1 MLRGQT
7 SESYR
12 WFRVLWYYWNY
23 SRVFAYPT
31 AHSTWKR
38 VLNVLCTTFSVSIL
52 HSYYLLLCMR
62 ARQYLSGRMS
72 ERLRVLA
79 GRAIHQTYSCA
90 LSLSLSLFPSK
101 TRPPDEPFSM
111 LDFFWLNSSGSET
124 LGVLRYYR
132 KSMFNTWLKGN
143 SRWVNTC
150 AGYVPTGNAP
160 PCKQK
165 VFIYPEITILPEEI
179 TVLYGHEPLCHGFMP
194 PFLSMAAPD
203 EPWMD
208 TRSTNEETAA
218 ESSREWGRELGMGP

>member
-1 MLRGQT
+1 MCYAPL
-7 SESYR
+7 
-12 WFRVLWYYWNY
+12 FLWASCTAIICY
-23 SRVFAYPT
+23 SAWE
-31 AHSTWKR
+31 HG
-38 VLNVLCTTFSVSIL
+38 SIWAGEWVRDCECL
-52 HSYYLLLCMR
+52 
-62 ARQYLSGRMS
+62 
-72 ERLRVLA
+72 LA
-79 GRAIHQTYSCA
+79 GQYIKLTRV

-124 LGVLRYYR
+124 LSVLRYYR

-208 TRSTNEETAA
+208 TRSTNEETAE
-218 ESSREWGRELGMGP
+218 ESTEWGLRREEGKRGRQHKRDFGDKKGGIKDPSAIAMATTALY